1 MPEQID
7 AARVKETSYAV
18 LNKWFVDVESIIRD
32 YNIQPRD
39 IYNMDETGY
48 SIGSIKA
55 TRVIID
61 KQRIFGILQFLAVKN
76 GCRLLNLSAWT
87 ESRFLRSSFLRGKL
101 SLENGSLKPMLR
113 LTGSFQSTVKVG
125 QAMHTSRSG

>member
-1 MPEQID
+1 MSNQSSTITTFNP
-7 AARVKETSYAV
+7 ATSTTWTRPVIRLDPLKRHV
-18 LNKWFVDVESIIRD
+18 LLS
-32 YNIQPRD
+32 
-39 IYNMDETGY
+39 T
-48 SIGSIKA
+48 
-55 TRVIID
+55 

-113 LTGSFQSTVKVG
+113 LTGSFQSTVEVG
-125 QAMHTSRSG
+125 QAMHT

>member
-1 MPEQID
+1 
-7 AARVKETSYAV
+7 VKETSYAV

-101 SLENGSLKPMLR
+101 SLENGLLKPML
-113 LTGSFQSTVKVG
+113 LTLSSCHYTL
-125 QAMHTSRSG
+125 